1 MTPPRTFFHSTECTA
16 LLLVLTLLGSVV
28 GVGATVAASGH
39 PMVGPGS
46 LRSPVAS
53 ISTAPL
59 ALPIGEVREAADAR
73 APTPST
79 GGIPIGESVQST
91 LALLNGS
98 LQAGGVTTYNG
109 LGPDGVA
116 YAPTSNQLFVSQV
129 GTDSVSVV
137 DATTWKIV
145 ASIPVGSFPA
155 GVVYDGATGYIY
167 EANAETGNLS
177 VINPLTD
184 RAVASIPTPGVGP
197 YQLAYDSTNGY
208 LYVGNAFG
216 DNVSVI
222 DPVTALPVASITI
235 GMYVSDVAFDSLN
248 GEIYATANVADVVGF
263 IDGATNT
270 LLGHLSVGTGPL
282 TLCFDDRN
290 GYVYV
295 GNTGGSTITVIDGAT
310 NLAVTTISAT
320 GSEDM
325 LVDPTNTELYVADSN
340 GGLTAYDTYTNLSVA
355 SMRIGGFP
363 EGIALDGSSGY
374 IFTANRD
381 SNNLSAADPSTNT
394 IVGAIQ
400 LGTSPFALVDVPS
413 TGTMAVLDSAE
424 SSLDVIDRADHVAG
438 RVALT
443 GGPSALAYD
452 PGNGHVYVAE
462 GSASDIVEVNT
473 SSMQVVHDFTQ
484 GSSNWGAIAF
494 DRATGRL
501 MVTGGGLLASVDP
514 GTGLIVGNTGIG
526 PGPHAIAVDG
536 ATGLVFVAN
545 GGGANN
551 ITVVDGGSMT
561 VVANISVGATVSSLA
576 LDLADGEMYA
586 AVPSEGLVL
595 VLNGASGAILANVT
609 TQTDP
614 VSLSYDPSIGGIW
627 VLDDSFFEAPSA
639 SPIVGGSF
647 WSNWTVSFPATI
659 DVAAF
664 DPLSQAPVVI
674 SQSAGAVYFLTP
686 SWGYPVSLAGSGLP
700 PSSTWQASVGGATLQ
715 GLTST
720 LSTTLANG
728 SYAYQVSA
736 PSGFVATPSSGEL
749 VVNGT
754 AVVLS
759 ISFRPIPAATYPLR
773 FSETGLPA
781 GKPWTVSVNGTV
793 STALGIDLNVSLT
806 NGTYGYFVGSP
817 AGYGATPA
825 DGIVVVAGLS
835 RSISLVFAPVPT
847 NGPPPAN
854 NSSKGT
860 QRSGTN
866 TTTTV
871 YPATWLWLLTGLVV
885 AEAAALIALAL
896 LLARRPG
903 AARTPSAPTNY
914 PPPPGAQGPPGT

>member
-1 MTPPRTFFHSTECTA
+1 MTPPRPFFRSTKGIA
-16 LLLVLTLLGSVV
+16 VLLVLTLLGSVL
-28 GVGATVAASGH
+28 GVAATAVASDHPMVRPTALGSPASAASG
-39 PMVGPGS
+39 
-46 LRSPVAS
+46 AQ
-53 ISTAPL
+53 APL
-59 ALPIGEVREAADAR
+59 SSAEVRGAADTR
-73 APTPST
+73 APSPSG

-116 YAPTSNQLFVSQV
+116 YAPTSNQLFVSEV

-137 DATTWKIV
+137 DATTWKVV
-145 ASIPVGSFPA
+145 ASIPVGAFPA
-155 GVVYDGATGYIY
+155 GLVYDGATGYIY

-184 RAVASIPTPGVGP
+184 RAVASIPTPGVSP

-222 DPVTALPVASITI
+222 DPATALPVASITI
-235 GMYVSDVAFDSLN
+235 GLYVSDVAFDSVN
-248 GEIYATANVADVVGF
+248 GEIYATANVANVVGF

-270 LLGHLSVGTGPL
+270 LLGNLTVGTGPL
-282 TLCFDDRN
+282 TLCVDARN

-295 GNTGGSTITVIDGAT
+295 GNTGGSTVTVIDGAT
-310 NLAVTTISAT
+310 NVVVTSISAT
-320 GSEDM
+320 GSEEM

-355 SMRIGGFP
+355 TMRIGSFP
-363 EGIALDGSSGY
+363 QGIALDGSSGY

-394 IVGAIQ
+394 IVGAVQ
-400 LGTSPFALVDVPS
+400 LGSSPFALVDVPS
-413 TGTMAVLDSAE
+413 TGTVAVLDSAE
-424 SSLDVIDRADHVAG
+424 STLDIIDRAHQVAG
-438 RVALT
+438 RVPLNA
-443 GGPSALAYD
+443 GPSALAYD
-452 PGNGHVYVAE
+452 PGNGNVYVAD

-473 SSMQVVHDFTQ
+473 SSMQVVHEFAQ

-501 MVTGGGLLASVDP
+501 MVAGGSLLASVDP
-514 GTGLIVGNTGIG
+514 GSGLIVGTAGIG
-526 PGPHAIAVDG
+526 PGPHSIAVDG

-561 VVANISVGATVSSLA
+561 VVANVSVGATVSSLA

-595 VLNGASGAILANVT
+595 ELDGASGAILANVT

-627 VLDDSFFEAPSA
+627 VLDDSFFAPPTA

-647 WSNWTVSFPATI
+647 WSNWTVSFPASI

-686 SWGYPVSLAGSGLP
+686 AWGYSVSLAGVGLP
-700 PSSTWQASVGGATLQ
+700 PATSWQASVGVATLQ
-715 GLTST
+715 GPTTT

-728 SYAYQVSA
+728 SYAYQISA
-736 PSGFVATPSSGEL
+736 PAGFVATPASGEV

-754 AVVLS
+754 AVVVS
-759 ISFRPIPAATYPLR
+759 ISFRPIPAATYPLG

-781 GKPWTVSVNGTV
+781 GKPWTVSVNGSV
-793 STALGIDLNVSLT
+793 STALGIDLNVSLS

-825 DGIVVVAGLS
+825 DGIVAIAGLS
-835 RSISLVFAPVPT
+835 RSISLVFAPVPA

-854 NSSKGT
+854 NSSRGT
-860 QRSGTN
+860 QRAGTN

-885 AEAAALIALAL
+885 AEAAALVALAL
-896 LLARRPG
+896 LLGRRPG
-903 AARTPSAPTNY
+903 AGRAPSPPSNY